1 MPPRNEAA
9 AEEKRRR
16 EEEKKAFKAAQE
28 LDSLKRCFKRIDK
41 NNDGSIDV
49 PELMQEVREDQQ
61 NSIAKHL
68 ALVNS
73 SLSTRSIARFPLPRL
88 FFYLLFLSFSS
99 LIKLTKLSCMCT
111 SLSSLCSSNSLA
123 TP

>member
-68 ALVNS
+68 AWHS
-73 SLSTRSIARFPLPRL
+73 PREAL
-88 FFYLLFLSFSS
+88 RAFLFLVSFF
-99 LIKLTKLSCMCT
+99 
-111 SLSSLCSSNSLA
+111 
-123 TP
+123 

>member
-1 MPPRNEAA
+1 MLSRLFSRSPKPALAMPPRNEAA

-61 NSIAKHL
+61 NSIAKQL
-68 ALVNS
+68 AWHSPCEALRAFPSLVSFFICFS
-73 SLSTRSIARFPLPRL
+73 SPFPLL
-88 FFYLLFLSFSS
+88 
-99 LIKLTKLSCMCT
+99 
-111 SLSSLCSSNSLA
+111 
-123 TP
+123 

>member
-68 ALVNS
+68 AWPIHHSPREALRAFLFLVSFLICFS
-73 SLSTRSIARFPLPRL
+73 SPFPLL
-88 FFYLLFLSFSS
+88 
-99 LIKLTKLSCMCT
+99 
-111 SLSSLCSSNSLA
+111 
-123 TP
+123 